1 MFLYRNSDFFE
12 ATTRARHYVDQF
24 VDKAVEH
31 ARDRKHDTK
40 TSEQQYVFLY
50 ELAKKTLDKTELRD
64 QILNVLL
71 AGRDTTASLLSIT
84 WFFLAKKPDIW
95 DRLRKEVLTL
105 DGRRPSFEEL
115 KSLTYLTWVLNESM
129 YLSLQGLPFRSEN

>member
-1 MFLYRNSDFFE
+1 MFLYKSAAFFK
-12 ATTRARHYVDQF
+12 ATARARQYVDRF
-24 VDKAVEH
+24 VSKAVEH
-31 ARDRKHDTK
+31 ARDGKFAANDPAQH
-40 TSEQQYVFLY
+40 YVFLY
-50 ELAKKTLDKTELRD
+50 ELAKKTQDKTELRD

-84 WFFLAKKPDIW
+84 WFFLAKRPDIW
-95 DRLRKEVLTL
+95 ERLRKEVLTL

-129 YLSLQGLPFRSEN
+129 CFLR